1 MKKKM
6 VYTIVVVIAIILGIL
21 LVWGL
26 VGANEAKSVGVT
38 CDTGIGDSLCWK
50 WHKNA
55 IGQFQEALEN
65 IGDKS

>member
-6 VYTIVVVIAIILGIL
+6 VNTIIIIILIILGVL

-26 VGANEAKSVGVT
+26 IGANEAKSAGVT

-55 IGQFQEALEN
+55 LGQFQEA
-65 IGDKS
+65 IGDLKDKS

>member
-6 VYTIVVVIAIILGIL
+6 IYAILIILAIILGIL

-26 VGANEAKSVGVT
+26 IGANEAKDPGVT
-38 CDTGIGDSLCWK
+38 CDTGIDNSLCWK

-55 IGQFQEALEN
+55 LGQFQEAIE
-65 IGDKS
+65 DFRDR